1 MEHLQIPLNDAEEAV
16 LELLKQV
23 EQLKLE
29 NIELRQII
37 KELKWSMIEH
47 D

>member
-1 MEHLQIPLNDAEEAV
+1 MEHLQTPLSDVEEAV
-16 LELLKQV
+16 LQLLKQV
-23 EQLKLE
+23 EKLKLE
-29 NIELRQII
+29 NAELKQII